1 MTLFSNLKLLPP
13 QMGRILGVGGNRI
26 HPLKQADLLFSE
38 IQRKKQ
44 FILDMALN
52 FESKMPGPSD
62 CIFWIRAATKQVL
75 ENEMLLRKNKKNIA
89 LIRALGDL
97 LPRKVE
103 TGEEF
108 CQLIC
113 QEWNLLAQRQSDSRI
128 ALENLKKELYKT
140 QQSQVKK
147 SVTLEN
153 MMSMDGLRDSN
164 PSDPSLLVPSIRLH
178 SSRPFPKN
186 PLELLTLDLS
196 DRRVVPE
203 NTSFQEK
210 SRLPECLPVAY
221 LEMTPANTRTQTLA
235 KSDVV
240 PTPTTEKNDVEI
252 PPKHHDEVL
261 TNFAHFLS
269 SVLQAN

>member
-13 QMGRILGVGGNRI
+13 QMGRILGLGGNRI

-44 FILDMALN
+44 FILDMAQN
-52 FESKMPGPSD
+52 FESKTPGPSD
-62 CIFWIRAATKQVL
+62 CIFWIRATTKQVL

-103 TGEEF
+103 TADEF

-113 QEWNLLAQRQSDSRI
+113 QEWNLLAQKQADCKL
-128 ALENLKKELYKT
+128 ALESLKKGFYKT

-153 MMSMDGLRDSN
+153 MMSMDGLGESN
-164 PSDPSLLVPSIRLH
+164 PSDTSLMVPSMRLH
-178 SSRPFPKN
+178 SRGPFPKD
-186 PLELLTLDLS
+186 PLELLTFHLS

-203 NTSFQEK
+203 NEPFQEK
-210 SRLPECLPVAY
+210 NRLPESLPVDY
-221 LEMTPANTRTQTLA
+221 LEMPPANTRTQTLV
-235 KSDVV
+235 KSDVAPP
-240 PTPTTEKNDVEI
+240 PTAEKNDVEI
-252 PPKHHDEVL
+252 PPKPHDDVL
-261 TNFAHFLS
+261 NNFAHFLN